1 METTTRPTTGGH
13 KRNASSKSNLLRA
26 FVSSSKPN
34 PRPETN
40 NNSNNNNMQRSS
52 KSVPFLPP
60 DHPHAVAVKAR
71 VLGERQGNVQSPPT
85 SPVKHNRGMKTEATR
100 TTTQQVKVKTTDGS
114 ASNSSPKKSKSSTNL
129 SAMFSRKNRS
139 SKDLTALNTTT
150 NTNTRDKENTTPPSS
165 AGGTGQ
171 ETPIWAQFAVAKPAS
186 RPGTRDSKASG
197 KGEVEDEIARYTP
210 REYSPSIQ
218 RNFDGE
224 MGREGEMARPTLN
237 SRPKSMYVSSST
249 TEGWAGALGRKVSG
263 QRASIEGRMSGEA
276 RRDSGEPHRRVSG
289 ERPGLLKRSLT
300 ERKASGSS
308 AELGPEKAKAGLS
321 VLKRGGRVMAAVA
334 AFQGKSKPATPT
346 ESQDSSLD
354 PKALDEAFEAV
365 LQSRQIPE
373 AMRQKM
379 RSLTLRVKADF
390 IKQDLGSKTTSNSPE
405 GSLSAGVAE
414 GLRSPGAVK
423 RDPPEDRRGRDEEEK
438 ATKRS
443 RSRPR
448 SRTFTFSKSDKR
460 GGDTAP
466 GKERS
471 KSKTRPTS
479 VYIPA
484 DGAAT
489 SATTSSKS
497 PFASLGRNKPAATAL
512 PADYIS
518 HLRSQ
523 TDPTKLEVGRLHKLR
538 ILLRNETVAWVDSF
552 LSLGGMVEIVGLLHR
567 IMGLEWREEH
577 EDQLFHETLLCLKG
591 VCTTEL
597 AMVELGKCADS
608 LFPALLGCLFDEE
621 KKGPAEYA
629 TRTVIV
635 NVLFNFLASATS
647 GSAEALE
654 ERARRI
660 LGYLGEPQKAE
671 EERPVGFVLDMRTPR
686 PYRLWAREV
695 TNVTREV
702 FWIFLHHLNVVASPK
717 RHNDDEMDGERV
729 EVLEKSYMQRHFPGA
744 RPPVPAA
751 PYIGGVEWDAT
762 TYITA
767 HLDLLNGLLA
777 SLPTAEARNALRE
790 ELRASGWEK
799 TMGCTL
805 RTCKEKFYSGV
816 HDGLR
821 VWVAAAWEDGWET
834 GMVREGPTDE
844 ERADGYRARSKSP
857 KKKVEGAPK
866 IEALPEL
873 DLGLGGGGQEDK
885 GWLE

>member
-1 METTTRPTTGGH
+1 METTTRPTAGH

-40 NNSNNNNMQRSS
+40 NNSNNNMQRSS

-85 SPVKHNRGMKTEATR
+85 SPVKHNRGIKTTTT
-100 TTTQQVKVKTTDGS
+100 TTTQQVKVKTADG
-114 ASNSSPKKSKSSTNL
+114 SSPKKSKSSTNL
-129 SAMFSRKNRS
+129 SAMFGRMNRS

-150 NTNTRDKENTTPPSS
+150 NTNARDKENTTPPPSS
-165 AGGTGQ
+165 AGMTAQ
-171 ETPIWAQFAVAKPAS
+171 ETPIWAQFSKPAS
-186 RPGTRDSKASG
+186 RPGTRDSKSST
-197 KGEVEDEIARYTP
+197 KISDEIARYTP
-210 REYSPSIQ
+210 REYSPSKQ

-224 MGREGEMARPTLN
+224 MGRGGEMARPTLN
-237 SRPKSMYVSSST
+237 SRPKIMYVSSST

-276 RRDSGEPHRRVSG
+276 RRESGEQHRRVSG
-289 ERPGLLKRSLT
+289 EQRPGLIKRSLT

-308 AELGPEKAKAGLS
+308 AELDPAKAKGGLS

-334 AFQGKSKPATPT
+334 AFQGKSNKHSTPT
-346 ESQDSSLD
+346 EAQDSTVD

-390 IKQDLGSKTTSNSPE
+390 IKQDQGSKTTSNSPE
-405 GSLSAGVAE
+405 GSLNAGVADS
-414 GLRSPGAVK
+414 LRSPG
-423 RDPPEDRRGRDEEEK
+423 RRHSPEDRRSRDDDGEK

-460 GGDTAP
+460 TGGGDGVAT
-466 GKERS
+466 KERS
-471 KSKTRPTS
+471 KSKSRPTS

-484 DGAAT
+484 DGP
-489 SATTSSKS
+489 ATTSSKS
-497 PFASLGRNKPAATAL
+497 PFGSLGRKTAATAV

-552 LSLGGMVEIVGLLHR
+552 LSLGGMTEIVGLLHR
-567 IMGLEWREEH
+567 IMALEWREEH

-591 VCTTEL
+591 VCTTDLAMLEL
-597 AMVELGKCADS
+597 AKVADE

-629 TRTVIV
+629 TRGVIV

-654 ERARRI
+654 ERARSI
-660 LGYLGEPQKAE
+660 LGYLGEPQKSE

-717 RHNDDEMDGERV
+717 RNNDAEADGDRAG
-729 EVLEKSYMQRHFPGA
+729 VLEATYTQRHFPGA

-762 TYITA
+762 TYVTA

-777 SLPTAEARNALRE
+777 SLPTVEARNTLRE

-821 VWVAAAWEDGWET
+821 VWVAAAVEDGWGT

-844 ERADGYRARSKSP
+844 ERAEGYRARSKSP
-857 KKKVEGAPK
+857 KKKEEKAPRVEVGG
-866 IEALPEL
+866 IEALPQL
-873 DLGLGGGGQEDK
+873 DLGLGGGEDK

>member
-1 METTTRPTTGGH
+1 METTTRPTAGH

-40 NNSNNNNMQRSS
+40 NNINNNNMQRSS

-60 DHPHAVAVKAR
+60 DHPHAVAGKAR

-85 SPVKHNRGMKTEATR
+85 SPVKQNRGIKT
-100 TTTQQVKVKTTDGS
+100 TTTQQIKVKTTDG
-114 ASNSSPKKSKSSTNL
+114 ATNFSPKKSKSSTNL
-129 SAMFSRKNRS
+129 SAMFGRMNRS

-150 NTNTRDKENTTPPSS
+150 NANTRDKENTTPPPSS
-165 AGGTGQ
+165 AGPETAIKD
-171 ETPIWAQFAVAKPAS
+171 TPIWAQFSKPAS
-186 RPGTRDSKASG
+186 RPGTRESKV
-197 KGEVEDEIARYTP
+197 EVEDEIARYTP
-210 REYSPSIQ
+210 REYSPSKQ

-224 MGREGEMARPTLN
+224 MGKGGEMARPTLN

-263 QRASIEGRMSGEA
+263 QRASIEGRLSGEG
-276 RRDSGEPHRRVSG
+276 RRDSGGETRRVSG
-289 ERPGLLKRSLT
+289 EQRPGLIKRSLT
-300 ERKASGSS
+300 ERKVSGGS
-308 AELGPEKAKAGLS
+308 AELGPAKERERGGLS

-334 AFQGKSKPATPT
+334 AFQGRSKPATPT
-346 ESQDSSLD
+346 EAQDSSLD

-373 AMRQKM
+373 PMRQKM

-390 IKQDLGSKTTSNSPE
+390 IRQDLGSKTTTSSPE

-414 GLRSPGAVK
+414 GLRSPGK
-423 RDPPEDRRGRDEEEK
+423 RDSPEDRRGRDDEEKEK

-448 SRTFTFSKSDKR
+448 SRTFTFSKGDKR
-460 GGDTAP
+460 GGDSAP
-466 GKERS
+466 AKERS
-471 KSKTRPTS
+471 KSKSRPTS
-479 VYIPA
+479 VYVPA
-484 DGAAT
+484 DNT
-489 SATTSSKS
+489 STTTSKS

-512 PADYIS
+512 PADFIS

-567 IMGLEWREEH
+567 IMALEWREEH

-597 AMVELGKCADS
+597 AMLELAKVANE

-647 GSAEALE
+647 GSPEVLE
-654 ERARRI
+654 ERARRT
-660 LGYLGEPQKAE
+660 LGYLGEPLKAE
-671 EERPVGFVLDMRTPR
+671 EERPVGFVLEMRIPR

-717 RHNDDEMDGERV
+717 RHNDDETDEDRAK
-729 EVLEKSYMQRHFPGA
+729 VLEATYTQRHFPGA

-777 SLPTAEARNALRE
+777 SLPSAEARNGLRE
-790 ELRASGWEK
+790 EMRASGWEK

-821 VWVAAAWEDGWET
+821 VWVAAAGEDVWGT
-834 GMVREGPTDE
+834 GMVREGPSDE
-844 ERADGYRARSKSP
+844 ERAEGYRARSKSP
-857 KKKVEGAPK
+857 KKKEGAPK
-866 IEALPEL
+866 IEALPQL
-873 DLGLGGGGQEDK
+873 DLGLGGGEKGEER

>member
-1 METTTRPTTGGH
+1 METTTRPTVGGH

-40 NNSNNNNMQRSS
+40 NNINNMQRSS

-85 SPVKHNRGMKTEATR
+85 SPVKQNRGIKSGNT
-100 TTTQQVKVKTTDGS
+100 TTTQQIKVKTTDG
-114 ASNSSPKKSKSSTNL
+114 ATNSSPKKSKSSTNL
-129 SAMFSRKNRS
+129 SAMFGRMNRS

-150 NTNTRDKENTTPPSS
+150 NTNTGDKENTTPPPSS
-165 AGGTGQ
+165 GRPQTAKD
-171 ETPIWAQFAVAKPAS
+171 TPIWAQFAAKPAS
-186 RPGTRDSKASG
+186 RPGTRDSKSSANNIS
-197 KGEVEDEIARYTP
+197 DEIARYTP
-210 REYSPSIQ
+210 REYSPSKQ

-224 MGREGEMARPTLN
+224 IGRGGEMARPTLN

-263 QRASIEGRMSGEA
+263 QRASIEGRMSGDG
-276 RRDSGEPHRRVSG
+276 RRESGGEGRRASG
-289 ERPGLLKRSLT
+289 ERPGLIKRSLT
-300 ERKASGSS
+300 ERKASGGS
-308 AELGPEKAKAGLS
+308 AELAPEKAKERGGLS

-373 AMRQKM
+373 PMRQKM

-390 IKQDLGSKTTSNSPE
+390 IKQDLGSKTTTSNSPE
-405 GSLSAGVAE
+405 GSVSAGVAE
-414 GLRSPGAVK
+414 GLRSPGK
-423 RDPPEDRRGRDEEEK
+423 RDSPEDRRGRDDEEKEK

-448 SRTFTFSKSDKR
+448 SRTFTFSKGDKR
-460 GGDTAP
+460 GGDAAP
-466 GKERS
+466 AKERS
-471 KSKTRPTS
+471 KSKSRPTS

-484 DGAAT
+484 DNT
-489 SATTSSKS
+489 STTTSKS
-497 PFASLGRNKPAATAL
+497 PFGSLGRKAATTAV
-512 PADYIS
+512 PADYIN

-552 LSLGGMVEIVGLLHR
+552 LSLGGMTEIVGLLHS
-567 IMGLEWREEH
+567 IMALEWREEH

-597 AMVELGKCADS
+597 AMLELAKVADE

-635 NVLFNFLASATS
+635 NVLFNFLDSATS
-647 GSAEALE
+647 GSPEALE

-671 EERPVGFVLDMRTPR
+671 EERPVGFVLEMRVPR

-717 RHNDDEMDGERV
+717 RYNDNETDEDRAK
-729 EVLEKSYMQRHFPGA
+729 VLEATYTQRHFPGS

-777 SLPTAEARNALRE
+777 SLPSAEARNGLRE
-790 ELRASGWEK
+790 EMRASGWEK

-821 VWVAAAWEDGWET
+821 VWVAAAGEDVWGT
-834 GMVREGPTDE
+834 GMVREGPSDE
-844 ERADGYRARSKSP
+844 ERAEGYRARSKSP
-857 KKKVEGAPK
+857 KKKEGAPK
-866 IEALPEL
+866 IEALPQL
-873 DLGLGGGGQEDK
+873 DLGLGGGEKGEER

>member
-1 METTTRPTTGGH
+1 MESTTRPTGGH
-13 KRNASSKSNLLRA
+13 KRTPSSKSNLLRA

-40 NNSNNNNMQRSS
+40 NINNNNMQGSS

-85 SPVKHNRGMKTEATR
+85 SPIKQNRGIKTGTG
-100 TTTQQVKVKTTDGS
+100 TTTQQIKVKTTDG
-114 ASNSSPKKSKSSTNL
+114 ATNSSPKKSKSSTNL
-129 SAMFSRKNRS
+129 SAMFGRMNRS
-139 SKDLTALNTTT
+139 SKDLTALNTTM
-150 NTNTRDKENTTPPSS
+150 NTNTRDKENTTPPPSS
-165 AGGTGQ
+165 AGATAQ
-171 ETPIWAQFAVAKPAS
+171 ETPIWAQFAAKPAS
-186 RPGTRDSKASG
+186 RPGTRDSKSSANNIS
-197 KGEVEDEIARYTP
+197 DEIARYTP
-210 REYSPSIQ
+210 REYSPGKQ

-224 MGREGEMARPTLN
+224 IGRSGGMRPTLN

-263 QRASIEGRMSGEA
+263 QRASIEGRLSGDGKRE
-276 RRDSGEPHRRVSG
+276 SSEQHRRVSG

-308 AELGPEKAKAGLS
+308 AELSPEKAKGGLNI
-321 VLKRGGRVMAAVA
+321 VKRGGRVMAAVA
-334 AFQGKSKPATPT
+334 AFQGKSKPATRT
-346 ESQDSSLD
+346 EPQDSSLD

-373 AMRQKM
+373 PMRQKM

-390 IKQDLGSKTTSNSPE
+390 IKQDQGSKTTTSSPE
-405 GSLSAGVAE
+405 GSLNAGVAD
-414 GLRSPGAVK
+414 GLRSLGK
-423 RDPPEDRRGRDEEEK
+423 RDSPEDRRGRDEEEKEK

-460 GGDTAP
+460 AGGGDAAP
-466 GKERS
+466 AKERS
-471 KSKTRPTS
+471 KSKSRPTS
-479 VYIPA
+479 VYVPA
-484 DGAAT
+484 DGP
-489 SATTSSKS
+489 ATTTSKS
-497 PFASLGRNKPAATAL
+497 PFSSLGRNRPAATAL
-512 PADYIS
+512 PADYIQ

-552 LSLGGMVEIVGLLHR
+552 LSLGGMTEIVGLLHR
-567 IMGLEWREEH
+567 IMALEWREEH

-597 AMVELGKCADS
+597 AMVELGKVADE
-608 LFPALLGCLFDEE
+608 LFPALLACLFDDE

-671 EERPVGFVLDMRTPR
+671 EERPVGFVLEMRIPR

-702 FWIFLHHLNVVASPK
+702 FWIFLHHLNVVVSP
-717 RHNDDEMDGERV
+717 RRDVGGDEGDRA
-729 EVLEKSYMQRHFPGA
+729 EVLEKTYTQRHFPGA
-744 RPPVPAA
+744 RAPVPAA

-777 SLPTAEARNALRE
+777 SLPSAEARNALRE

-799 TMGCTL
+799 SMGCTL

-821 VWVAAAWEDGWET
+821 VWVAAAVEDGWGT
-834 GMVREGPTDE
+834 GMVREGPTEE
-844 ERADGYRARSKSP
+844 ERAEGYRARSKSP

-866 IEALPEL
+866 IEALPQL
-873 DLGLGGGGQEDK
+873 DLGLGDGKGEER

>member
-1 METTTRPTTGGH
+1 METTTRPTGGH

-34 PRPETN
+34 PRPETDN
-40 NNSNNNNMQRSS
+40 NINNNNMQRSS

-60 DHPHAVAVKAR
+60 DHPHAVTGKAR

-85 SPVKHNRGMKTEATR
+85 SPTKSRGIKNAGTT
-100 TTTQQVKVKTTDGS
+100 TTTQQIKVKTTDG
-114 ASNSSPKKSKSSTNL
+114 ATNSSPKKSKSSTNL
-129 SAMFSRKNRS
+129 SAMFGRMNRS

-150 NTNTRDKENTTPPSS
+150 NTNTRDKENTTPPPSS
-165 AGGTGQ
+165 AGPETARD
-171 ETPIWAQFAVAKPAS
+171 TPIWAQFSKPAS
-186 RPGTRDSKASG
+186 RPGTRDSKASANNIS
-197 KGEVEDEIARYTP
+197 DEIARYTP
-210 REYSPSIQ
+210 REYSPSKQ

-224 MGREGEMARPTLN
+224 IGRGGEMARPTLN

-263 QRASIEGRMSGEA
+263 QRASIEGRLSGEG
-276 RRDSGEPHRRVSG
+276 RRDSGGEGRRVSG
-289 ERPGLLKRSLT
+289 GRPGLIKRSLT
-300 ERKASGSS
+300 DLKASSSS
-308 AELGPEKAKAGLS
+308 AELGPAKEKERGGLS

-334 AFQGKSKPATPT
+334 AFQGKPKPATPT
-346 ESQDSSLD
+346 EPQDSSLD

-373 AMRQKM
+373 PMRQKM

-390 IKQDLGSKTTSNSPE
+390 IKQDQGSKTTTSSPE
-405 GSLSAGVAE
+405 GSVNAGVAE
-414 GLRSPGAVK
+414 GLRSPGK
-423 RDPPEDRRGRDEEEK
+423 RDSPEDRRGRDDEEK
-438 ATKRS
+438 EKAAKRS

-448 SRTFTFSKSDKR
+448 SRTFTFSKGDKR
-460 GGDTAP
+460 AGGGDAAP
-466 GKERS
+466 AKERS
-471 KSKTRPTS
+471 KSKSRPTS

-484 DGAAT
+484 DGTGT
-489 SATTSSKS
+489 STTTSKS
-497 PFASLGRNKPAATAL
+497 PFGSISRKSAATTAV

-518 HLRSQ
+518 HLRSN

-567 IMGLEWREEH
+567 IMALEWREEH

-597 AMVELGKCADS
+597 AMLELAKVADE

-671 EERPVGFVLDMRTPR
+671 EERPVGFVLEMRTPR

-702 FWIFLHHLNVVASPK
+702 FWIFLHHLNVVASP
-717 RHNDDEMDGERV
+717 RRNNDGETDEDRAT
-729 EVLEKSYMQRHFPGA
+729 VLEETYTQRHFPGS

-777 SLPTAEARNALRE
+777 SLPTVEARNALRE

-821 VWVAAAWEDGWET
+821 VWVAAASEDGWET
-834 GMVREGPTDE
+834 GMVREGPSDE
-844 ERADGYRARSKSP
+844 ERSEGYRARSKSP

-866 IEALPEL
+866 IEALPQL
-873 DLGLGGGGQEDK
+873 DLGIGGGEEK

>member
-1 METTTRPTTGGH
+1 METTTRPTGGH

-26 FVSSSKPN
+26 FVSSSKSN

-40 NNSNNNNMQRSS
+40 INNNNNDMQRSS

-60 DHPHAVAVKAR
+60 DHPHAVAVTAR

-85 SPVKHNRGMKTEATR
+85 SPVKQNRGMKTGTG
-100 TTTQQVKVKTTDGS
+100 TTTQIKVKTTDGS
-114 ASNSSPKKSKSSTNL
+114 SSPKKSKSSTNL
-129 SAMFSRKNRS
+129 SAMFGRMNRS

-150 NTNTRDKENTTPPSS
+150 NMNTRDKENTTPPSS
-165 AGGTGQ
+165 AGGGTVQ
-171 ETPIWAQFAVAKPAS
+171 ETPIWAQFAAKPAS
-186 RPGTRDSKASG
+186 RPGTRDSKSSANNIS
-197 KGEVEDEIARYTP
+197 DEIARYTP
-210 REYSPSIQ
+210 REYSPGKQ

-224 MGREGEMARPTLN
+224 MGRGGEMRPTLN

-276 RRDSGEPHRRVSG
+276 RRDSSEQHRRVSG

-300 ERKASGSS
+300 ERTASGSS
-308 AELGPEKAKAGLS
+308 AKLGPEKAKGGLS

-346 ESQDSSLD
+346 EPQDSSLD

-414 GLRSPGAVK
+414 GLRSPRAVK
-423 RDPPEDRRGRDEEEK
+423 RDSPEDRKGRDEDEK

-484 DGAAT
+484 DGP
-489 SATTSSKS
+489 ATTTSKS
-497 PFASLGRNKPAATAL
+497 PFGSLGRKTAATAV
-512 PADYIS
+512 PADYIQ

-552 LSLGGMVEIVGLLHR
+552 LSLGGMTEIVGLLHR

-597 AMVELGKCADS
+597 AMVELRKCADE

-629 TRTVIV
+629 TRGVVV
-635 NVLFNFLASATS
+635 NVLFNYLASATS

-671 EERPVGFVLDMRTPR
+671 EERPVGFVLEMRTPR

-717 RHNDDEMDGERV
+717 RNNNDETDEDRAT
-729 EVLEKSYMQRHFPGA
+729 VLEATYTQRHFPGA

-777 SLPTAEARNALRE
+777 SLPSAEARDGLRE
-790 ELRASGWEK
+790 EMRASGWEK
-799 TMGCTL
+799 SMGCTL

-821 VWVAAAWEDGWET
+821 VWVAAAVEDGWET

-844 ERADGYRARSKSP
+844 ERAQGYRARSKSP

-866 IEALPEL
+866 IEALPQL